1 MRFQRGSTN
10 PWLRKFAC
18 AGRGVLRAFRSQKSF
33 RVHGAVALA
42 VAVAAVGLQLST
54 IETCLVLFCVAAVI
68 AAELFNTA
76 FEQIAR
82 AITVR
87 HNRRIR
93 DALDMASGAVLVW
106 ALGASSV
113 GLLIFG
119 SRLLT
124 LLGWRL
130 DQ

>member
-1 MRFQRGSTN
+1 
-10 PWLRKFAC
+10 
-18 AGRGVLRAFRSQKSF
+18 
-33 RVHGAVALA
+33 
-42 VAVAAVGLQLST
+42 
-54 IETCLVLFCVAAVI
+54 VI